1 MNNPFHLLQAIKNPQ
16 QLINQFMNNE
26 QVMSN
31 PMIRNAVDMAQ
42 KGDSKGIEQ
51 LVRNIAQSKGMN
63 ADELFNQVKSQ
74 IKF

>member
-1 MNNPFHLLQAIKNPQ
+1 MNNPFQLLQAIKNPQ
-16 QLINQFMNNE
+16 QLINKFMNNE

>member
-1 MNNPFHLLQAIKNPQ
+1 MNNPFQLLQAIKNPQ

-51 LVRNIAQSKGMN
+51 HVRNIAQSKGMN
-63 ADELFNQVKSQ
+63 ADELFNQVISQ

>member
-1 MNNPFHLLQAIKNPQ
+1 MNNPFQLLQAIKNPQ

-42 KGDSKGIEQ
+42 KGNSNGIEQ

>member
-1 MNNPFHLLQAIKNPQ
+1 MNIFQIMQSINNPQ
-16 QLINQFMNNE
+16 QLINQITGNK
-26 QVMSN
+26 QIMSN
-31 PMIRNAVDMAQ
+31 PMIKNAVDMAQ

>member
-1 MNNPFHLLQAIKNPQ
+1 MNNPFQLLQAIKNPQ

-51 LVRNIAQSKGMN
+51 LVRNIAHSKGMN

>member
-42 KGDSKGIEQ
+42 KGDSQGLEQ
-51 LVRNIAQSKGMN
+51 LVRNIAQTKGVN
-63 ADELFNQVKSQ
+63 VDEVFNQVKSQ
-74 IKF
+74 MKF

>member
-1 MNNPFHLLQAIKNPQ
+1 MNNPFQLLQAIKNPQ

-42 KGDSKGIEQ
+42 KGDSQGLEQ
-51 LVRNIAQSKGMN
+51 LVRNIAQTKGVN
-63 ADELFNQVKSQ
+63 VDEVFNQVKSQ
-74 IKF
+74 MKF

>member
-1 MNNPFHLLQAIKNPQ
+1 MNNTFHLLQAIKNPQ

>member
-1 MNNPFHLLQAIKNPQ
+1 MNNPFQMLQAIKNPQ
-16 QLINQFMNNE
+16 QFINQFMNNE

>member
-1 MNNPFHLLQAIKNPQ
+1 MNNPFQLLQAIKNPQ

-63 ADELFNQVKSQ
+63 PDELFNQVKSQ